1 MPDATKPSTY
11 CLVVNCSAVV
21 GSCVTATDVSPPK
34 VRLEPPKETPVVP
47 MVTDE
52 LVSDEL
58 GMFDRVLFA
67 PSIDL
72 LVNVCVPVS
81 VATVESIAMVTA
93 ELPLNDVP
101 LNPDP
106 MVSAF
111 VVLAVTVADPPRETE
126 LPLIVTL
133 LLVRLPLPMF
143 DSVLS
148 DPLIVLLVRV
158 CVPVSVA
165 TVESIEMV
173 MAEEPL

>member
-34 VRLEPPKETPVVP
+34 VRLEPPRLIAVVP
-47 MVTDE
+47 IVTDE
-52 LVSDEL
+52 LSSAPFGILVN
-58 GMFDRVLFA
+58 VLVA
-67 PSIDL
+67 PLIDL
-72 LVNVCVPVS
+72 FVSVCVPVS